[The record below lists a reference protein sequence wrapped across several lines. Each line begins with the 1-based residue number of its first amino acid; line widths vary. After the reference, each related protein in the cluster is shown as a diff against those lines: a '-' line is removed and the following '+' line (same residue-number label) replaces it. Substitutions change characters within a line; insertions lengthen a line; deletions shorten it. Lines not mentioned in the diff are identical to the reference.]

1 MSILACDALLK
12 LTNLET
18 SPSEGDGGLRGA
30 SLIVRRGETVAISGL
45 NGDGKD
51 ALCRCLAG
59 ELAATAGAIIFD
71 GKALENR
78 RHIAARTGLIA
89 ALANN
94 RVFDEMS
101 VEDNL
106 KCSFAWQTS
115 PMRHERMASVLATFP
130 ALRARLAQRADTL
143 SGGEQQMLT
152 LARALL
158 SGPKLIVLEEPWLGL
173 APSLIDFF
181 IQRISEISHKEHVS
195 VLWTEESRER
205 AIQRSDSAYD
215 MVGGRLVPLGY

>member
-1 MSILACDALLK
+1 MSTLESEALLT

-18 SPSEGDGGLRGA
+18 SPAAGDGGLRGV
-30 SLIVRRGETVAISGL
+30 SLVVRRGETVAITGL

-59 ELAATAGAIIFD
+59 AVTPTAGSIMFD
-71 GKALENR
+71 GQPLGSP
-78 RHIAARTGLIA
+78 RHIIARRGLIV

-94 RVFDEMS
+94 RVFDELS

-106 KCSFAWQTS
+106 KCSFAWQTGRTREAR
-115 PMRHERMASVLATFP
+115 MRSVLATFP
-130 ALRARLAQRADTL
+130 ALKGRLTQRADTL

-158 SGPKLIVLEEPWLGL
+158 CGPKLIVLEEPWLGL
-173 APSLIDFF
+173 APSLIESL
-181 IQRISEISHKEHVS
+181 IQQLSSVSRREEISVI
-195 VLWTEESRER
+195 WTEESRER
-205 AIQRSDSAYD
+205 AMQKADAAYE
-215 MVGGRLVPLGY
+215 MISGKLASLG